1 MLEVVNE
8 SQVRK
13 AIGMLLEELEYV
25 FLDLWVVWAA
35 YHCELFK

>member
-8 SQVRK
+8 SQVSK